1 MSLLLLCLSQ
11 VSRLH
16 LLTLLLLTQLNFL
29 PMFINSLNSIER
41 GFGLAQIDNRK
52 FIAPLVAAA
61 VPAIIS
67 AVGAVAGS
75 ALNKKSIDSNNALQ
89 QKLVQDANAY
99 NTPANQMQRFQDAGL
114 NPYMMLGQVNAG
126 NQTSVASTSPVDYS
140 SGVQGVGNAVNTLIQ
155 AASAG
160 SQIEVNKATIA
171 KTESETAL
179 NQIDAQTRAAENVAR
194 LNQLVKQGVL
204 TQQQAD
210 NLSQQFDLTQITWDE
225 LIKQPGLAN
234 SLTTEQL
241 ESLKAGIAKIESE
254 KKGIDLQNGITSK
267 FGEKQ
272 AAATLGNTLSQ
283 TGVNHANIGL
293 MGSQIGLNGT
303 YMDLNRGQ
311 LGVVRNQQN
320 SEFWKSKENKRIF
333 QYNSKKH
340 DRPNVD
346 WWTEN
351 YGTPVFNLLGHII
364 SAAAAK

>member
-1 MSLLLLCLSQ
+1 MY
-11 VSRLH
+11 
-16 LLTLLLLTQLNFL
+16 
-29 PMFINSLNSIER
+29 
-41 GFGLAQIDNRK
+41 DNRK
-52 FIAPLVAAA
+52 NIAPV
-61 VPAIIS
+61 VGGAII
-67 AVGAVAGS
+67 AGASSILGS
-75 ALNKKSIDSNNALQ
+75 MLNAKSTNDNNKLQ
-89 QKLVQDANAY
+89 QQLVNDANAY
-99 NTPANQMQRFQDAGL
+99 NTPGMQMQRFQNAGL

-140 SGVQGVGNAVNTLIQ
+140 SGIQGVGNAANTLIQ
-155 AASAG
+155 AASAN

-179 NQIDAQTRAAENVAR
+179 NQIDAQTRAAENAAR
-194 LNQLVKQGVL
+194 INQLVKQGVL

-210 NLSQQFDLTQITWDE
+210 NLSQQFDLTMLTWDE
-225 LIKQPGLAN
+225 LRKQPGLAN
-234 SLTTEQL
+234 LLSAEQI
-241 ESLKAGIAKIESE
+241 ENLKAATGKIGSE
-254 KKGIDLQNGITSK
+254 KKGLDLQNGITAK

-320 SEFWKSKENKRIF
+320 SEYWKSKENKRIF

-340 DRPNVD
+340 DRPNAD

>member
-1 MSLLLLCLSQ
+1 MYTFLN
-11 VSRLH
+11 LH
-16 LLTLLLLTQLNFL
+16 RGELTSPLY
-29 PMFINSLNSIER
+29 
-41 GFGLAQIDNRK
+41 DNRK
-52 FIAPLVAAA
+52 NIAPV
-61 VPAIIS
+61 VGGAII
-67 AVGAVAGS
+67 AGASSILGS
-75 ALNKKSIDSNNALQ
+75 LLNAKSTSDNNKLQ
-89 QKLVQDANAY
+89 QQLVNDANAY
-99 NTPANQMQRFQDAGL
+99 NTPGMQMQRFQNAGL

-126 NQTSVASTSPVDYS
+126 NQTSVASTTPTDYS
-140 SGVQGVGNAVNTLIQ
+140 SGVQGVGNAANTLIQ
-155 AASAG
+155 AASAN

-179 NQIDAQTRAAENVAR
+179 NQIDAQTRAAENAAR
-194 LNQLVKQGVL
+194 INQLVKQGVL

-210 NLSQQFDLTQITWDE
+210 NLSQQFDLTQMTWDE
-225 LIKQPGLAN
+225 LLKQPGLAN
-234 SLTTEQL
+234 SFTAEQI
-241 ESLKAGIAKIESE
+241 ENLKAAIGKINSE
-254 KKGIDLQNGITSK
+254 KKGIDLQNGITAK
-267 FGEKQ
+267 YGDKQ

-320 SEFWKSKENKRIF
+320 SEYWKSKENKRIF

-340 DRPNVD
+340 DRPNAD

-351 YGTPVFNLLGHII
+351 YGTPVFNLFGHII

>member
-1 MSLLLLCLSQ
+1 MY
-11 VSRLH
+11 
-16 LLTLLLLTQLNFL
+16 
-29 PMFINSLNSIER
+29 
-41 GFGLAQIDNRK
+41 DNRK
-52 FIAPLVAAA
+52 NIAPIVGG
-61 VPAIIS
+61 AII
-67 AVGAVAGS
+67 AGASSILGS
-75 ALNKKSIDSNNALQ
+75 MLNAKSTSDNNKLQ
-89 QKLVQDANAY
+89 QQLVQDANAY
-99 NTPANQMQRFQDAGL
+99 NTPGMQMQRFQDAGL

-140 SGVQGVGNAVNTLIQ
+140 SGVQGIGNAANTLIQ
-155 AASAG
+155 AASAN

-179 NQIDAQTRAAENVAR
+179 NQIDAQTRAAENAAR
-194 LNQLVKQGVL
+194 INQLVKQGVL

-210 NLSQQFDLTQITWDE
+210 NLSQQFDLTQMTWDE
-225 LIKQPGLAN
+225 LLKQPGLAN
-234 SLTTEQL
+234 SFTAEQI
-241 ESLKAGIAKIESE
+241 ENLKAAIGKINSE
-254 KKGIDLQNGITSK
+254 KKGIDLQNGITAK
-267 FGEKQ
+267 YGEKQ

-340 DRPNVD
+340 DRPNAD